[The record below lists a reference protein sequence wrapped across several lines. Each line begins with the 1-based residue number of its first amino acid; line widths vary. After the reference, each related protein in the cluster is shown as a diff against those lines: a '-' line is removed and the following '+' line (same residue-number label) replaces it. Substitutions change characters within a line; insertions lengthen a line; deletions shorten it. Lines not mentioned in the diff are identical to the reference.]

1 MRPAKCGALGAH
13 HPCSQCAPSG
23 TLTPIVDQPDRAF
36 MSPDM
41 RAAVKAVASHF
52 PAAII
57 SGRALDKVTSFVQ
70 LAELYYAGSHGF
82 DIMGPRCS
90 DSEGSPLAHQP
101 VPWAVGLIDEA
112 YDALLPY
119 VAAIEGAS
127 VEHNKFC
134 VSVHYRLCPNRR
146 PEVEA
151 AIAKVLEGREQL
163 TVTSG
168 RKVYEVRPKVEWD
181 KGRALLY
188 LLQTLGLDGTG
199 GNTGGNDVCSL
210 YLGDDV
216 SDEDA
221 FRALADRGLGIG
233 ILVASRAKPTAARYT
248 LSSPE
253 EVQRFLWK
261 LVGLGIERA
270 DAAELAAADSARAC

>member
-1 MRPAKCGALGAH
+1 
-13 HPCSQCAPSG
+13 
-23 TLTPIVDQPDRAF
+23 
-36 MSPDM
+36 MSPEM

-82 DIMGPRCS
+82 DIVGPAG
-90 DSEGSPLAHQP
+90 SESQGSPMAHQP
-101 VPWAVGLIDEA
+101 VPWAVGLIDEVH
-112 YDALLPY
+112 DALLPRI
-119 VAAIEGAS
+119 ACIEGAS

-134 VSVHYRLCPNRR
+134 VSVHYRMCPERW

-151 AIAKVLEGREQL
+151 AIEEVLVGRERL
-163 TVTSG
+163 HVTRG
-168 RKVYEVRPKVEWD
+168 RKVFEVRPKVEWD
-181 KGRALLY
+181 KGRALLF
-188 LLQTLGLDGTG
+188 LLQQLGLDGAG
-199 GNTGGNDVCSL
+199 SRNGDGEADDVCSV

-253 EVQRFLWK
+253 EVQEFLWR
-261 LVGLGIERA
+261 LVQVGEGRA
-270 DAAELAAADSARAC
+270 VGEAPACS